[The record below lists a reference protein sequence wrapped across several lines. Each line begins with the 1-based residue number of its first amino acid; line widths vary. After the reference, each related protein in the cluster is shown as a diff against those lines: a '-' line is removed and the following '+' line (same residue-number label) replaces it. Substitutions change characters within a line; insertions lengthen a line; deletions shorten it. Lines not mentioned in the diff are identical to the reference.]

1 MFHHMYI
8 ATGRGRQSIVDKILM
23 TWIERTFLFAHM
35 LQVSKWSLRN
45 LILYTVLMILY
56 KICHI
61 PPKLKDSL
69 YAAMH
74 WGYKNKE
81 KEQMYPQF

>member
-1 MFHHMYI
+1 
-8 ATGRGRQSIVDKILM
+8 
-23 TWIERTFLFAHM
+23 
-35 LQVSKWSLRN
+35 
-45 LILYTVLMILY
+45 MILY

-81 KEQMYPQF
+81 KEQMYPQFQKAVGNLIWSNNLPPDSSWTGACKTKPGQP